1 MNTIE
6 DKKMDLT
13 SRLMDVTDK
22 FNKFIAGEFSD
33 FTSYFNEKIET
44 GVYALLNGEKP
55 KVMVYGIYNSGKSTL
70 INSLCKK
77 EVAETA
83 DRPLTDE
90 IAEYDRGDYYLV
102 DSPGVDAPIQ
112 HEMVTEE
119 HINQCHVILFVI
131 SSKGMFEDR
140 TNYRKLV
147 NLIKK
152 DIPFVIV
159 LNDRGCPIKKEW
171 SEEEKVRVKFDHEQE
186 LKRIQYKIIDNL
198 ITESNDKNI
207 VNKYEVVIINAK
219 KAWTGI
225 EKNKPQLYEK
235 SGIEFLDTRISQ
247 ILKGDAIGTVYKQP
261 ISNLKEC
268 LNEVEKM
275 ITQTMSGNLSED
287 FSMRLHTFE
296 RKRDNIL
303 EDLRILTQQAVEKHL
318 DELTNFYV
326 NGDEDMYESIANTIY
341 MEIDERYVAKVNEML
356 VFVEHNFKDLN
367 LYINNDSNLM
377 CDLSGKKG
385 SKLAVEEDGA
395 KEYEDINSVPVTK
408 HGIWEIFKTR
418 KKREEEKREQLER
431 EARIKNERIQY
442 EVQEKIRRRQEARQ
456 LASSDLDVLARE
468 FNNVV
473 TRGLSEKYDEIIS
486 QIQQIDCMNK
496 QMIEDGERQMRQV
509 KAFRNGILEIE
520 NSIS

>member
-1 MNTIE
+1 M
-6 DKKMDLT
+6 
-13 SRLMDVTDK
+13 
-22 FNKFIAGEFSD
+22 
-33 FTSYFNEKIET
+33 
-44 GVYALLNGEKP
+44 
-55 KVMVYGIYNSGKSTL
+55 
-70 INSLCKK
+70 
-77 EVAETA
+77 
-83 DRPLTDE
+83 
-90 IAEYDRGDYYLV
+90 
-102 DSPGVDAPIQ
+102 
-112 HEMVTEE
+112 
-119 HINQCHVILFVI
+119 LFR
-131 SSKGMFEDR
+131 S
-140 TNYRKLV
+140 
-147 NLIKK
+147 
-152 DIPFVIV
+152 
-159 LNDRGCPIKKEW
+159 
-171 SEEEKVRVKFDHEQE
+171 
-186 LKRIQYKIIDNL
+186 
-198 ITESNDKNI
+198 
-207 VNKYEVVIINAK
+207 
-219 KAWTGI
+219 
-225 EKNKPQLYEK
+225 
-235 SGIEFLDTRISQ
+235 
-247 ILKGDAIGTVYKQP
+247 VYKQP

-341 MEIDERYVAKVNEML
+341 MEIDERYIAKVNEMI
-356 VFVEHNFKDLN
+356 VFVEHNFKNLN
-367 LYINNDSNLM
+367 LYINNDSNLI

-385 SKLAVEEDGA
+385 SKLAVEEDNT
-395 KEYEDINSVPVTK
+395 KENEDINSVPATK
-408 HGIWEIFKTR
+408 HSFFEFLKTR
-418 KKREEEKREQLER
+418 KKREKEKREQLER

-473 TRGLSEKYDEIIS
+473 TMGLSEKYDEIIS

-496 QMIEDGERQMRQV
+496 QILEDGERQMCQV

>member
-22 FNKFIAGEFSD
+22 FNKFIADEFSD

-159 LNDRGCPIKKEW
+159 LNDRGCAIKKEW
-171 SEEEKVRVKFDHEQE
+171 SEEEKARAKFDHEQE

-198 ITESNDKNI
+198 ITESNDKDI

-219 KAWTGI
+219 KHGWV
-225 EKNKPQLYEK
+225 
-235 SGIEFLDTRISQ
+235 
-247 ILKGDAIGTVYKQP
+247 LKKT
-261 ISNLKEC
+261 NLNYMKKVE
-268 LNEVEKM
+268 LNFW
-275 ITQTMSGNLSED
+275 IQ
-287 FSMRLHTFE
+287 
-296 RKRDNIL
+296 
-303 EDLRILTQQAVEKHL
+303 
-318 DELTNFYV
+318 ELV
-326 NGDEDMYESIANTIY
+326 
-341 MEIDERYVAKVNEML
+341 RY
-356 VFVEHNFKDLN
+356 
-367 LYINNDSNLM
+367 
-377 CDLSGKKG
+377 
-385 SKLAVEEDGA
+385 
-395 KEYEDINSVPVTK
+395 
-408 HGIWEIFKTR
+408 
-418 KKREEEKREQLER
+418 
-431 EARIKNERIQY
+431 
-442 EVQEKIRRRQEARQ
+442 
-456 LASSDLDVLARE
+456 
-468 FNNVV
+468 
-473 TRGLSEKYDEIIS
+473 
-486 QIQQIDCMNK
+486 
-496 QMIEDGERQMRQV
+496 
-509 KAFRNGILEIE
+509 
-520 NSIS
+520 

>member
-22 FNKFIAGEFSD
+22 FNKFIADEFSD

-159 LNDRGCPIKKEW
+159 LNDRGC
-171 SEEEKVRVKFDHEQE
+171 
-186 LKRIQYKIIDNL
+186 L
-198 ITESNDKNI
+198 ITESNDKDI

-219 KAWTGI
+219 KAWMGI

-356 VFVEHNFKDLN
+356 GFVEHNFKDLN

-496 QMIEDGERQMRQV
+496 QMIEDGERQMRQL